1 MTISMNDSHM
11 SSITQ
16 LEEFLKASN
25 QVSFQA
31 QSREEKYEWITEV
44 LCRFKYFT
52 LKRKEKGVVKKYV
65 ELMTGYSRAQA
76 NRLIAKQKADGEL
89 KVNNGKRNKFPKKY
103 TYEDILLLTET
114 DKAHDRLSGP
124 ATKKILER
132 QYNVFGEQKYER
144 LSRISTSHI
153 YNLRKETLYTTKTR
167 FFTKTKPTQVSI
179 GERRKPI
186 SNGEP
191 GFLRVDTVHQGD
203 FVDEKGQKK
212 GVYHINIVDEVT
224 QWEIVGSVEAIS
236 ERFLAPLLEDLLKQ
250 FPFIIQNFHSD
261 NGSEYIN
268 QLVAKLLNK
277 LLIKQ
282 TKSRPRH
289 SNDNGLA
296 ETKNGGVIRKHMGY
310 RYIDQQHAAKINDF
324 YRESFN
330 PYLNFHRPSGF
341 ATTTIDRRGKEKK
354 VYNVYQTPFEA
365 LKSHSQ
371 ASKFL
376 KDGITVEQLQKI
388 ALEMSD
394 NEAGSRMKKAK
405 MELFKSFKH

>member
-1 MTISMNDSHM
+1 MTINMNDAH
-11 SSITQ
+11 INTIAQ
-16 LEEFLKASN
+16 LAEFLKASQN
-25 QVSFQA
+25 MSFQA

-44 LCRFKYFT
+44 LCRFRYFT
-52 LKRKEKGVVKKYV
+52 LKRKERGVVKEYI
-65 ELMTGYSRAQA
+65 ELMTGYCRSQTT
-76 NRLIAKQKADGEL
+76 RLIAKQKAKGAL
-89 KVNNGKRNKFPKKY
+89 KVSSGKRHKFPKKY
-103 TYEDILLLTET
+103 TREDISLLAET
-114 DKAHDRLSGP
+114 DKAHERLSGP
-124 ATKKILER
+124 ATKKILKR
-132 QYNVFGEQKYER
+132 QYEIFGEQGFER
-144 LSRISTSHI
+144 LSRISTGHI
-153 YNLRKETLYTTKTR
+153 YNLRKANLYTSKTR

-179 GERRKPI
+179 GERRKPV

-203 FVDEKGQKK
+203 LMDENGQKK

-224 QWEIVGSVEAIS
+224 QWEIVGAVEAIS
-236 ERFLAPLLEDLLKQ
+236 ERFLTPLLEDLLEQ
-250 FPFIIQNFHSD
+250 FPVVVQNFHSD

-268 QLVAKLLNK
+268 WVVANLLNK

-289 SNDNGLA
+289 SNDNGLV

-310 RYIDQQHAAKINDF
+310 KYIDQKHAAKINTF
-324 YRESFN
+324 YREEFN

-354 VYNVYQTPFEA
+354 IYDVYQTPFEA
-365 LKSHSQ
+365 LRGHPK

-376 KDGITVEQLQKI
+376 KDGVTIEELQKV

-394 NEAGSRMKKAK
+394 NEAGRRMLKAK
-405 MELFKSFKH
+405 LILFKSFKS